1 VKAVKRTSDGR
12 EHRQTPSNTTYKVA
26 GAALV
31 LSVLLIVGLCLALFR
46 GQFHTAFALQVDSDR
61 IGLVMDQG
69 AKVRMRGVVIGTVA
83 ATRQVDGRSNLVLHI
98 EPDQVRRIPAN
109 ATAQIKST
117 TVFGAKYVQI
127 DIPSDPAPRSVT
139 PNQVI
144 RSANVTT
151 EVNTLFERLNSIM
164 GMIEP
169 AKLNALLR
177 GLADG
182 LRGHSND
189 LASIIVDGDAVLT
202 QLNPAMPTLGADF
215 EKTAEVSTL
224 WAGAAPDLLSA
235 LDHLGTT
242 AVTVTDN
249 ELKVN
254 RLLLALTG
262 MGDTGGRVLAANATG
277 VIDSMNTLVPT
288 TGLLEKYSPEY
299 ACLFKAAEYAHDS
312 MSKYMGGN
320 GYSLDFDVA
329 LLAGDD
335 PYAYPRNLPKVAAAG
350 GPGGQPGC
358 YPDITR
364 EMYPAPVLV
373 MDNGAPE
380 AVAGSTRPRTASP
393 TFISYL
399 FGNTVGAGR

>member
-1 VKAVKRTSDGR
+1 MVSKSVKV
-12 EHRQTPSNTTYKVA
+12 EHRQSPSNTTYKLA

-31 LSVLLIVGLCLALFR
+31 LSVLLIIGLCLAFFR
-46 GQFHTAFALQVDSDR
+46 GQFQSTEPLQVTSDR

-83 ATRQVDGRSNLVLHI
+83 DTRQANGQSTLLLDIDPNQI
-98 EPDQVRRIPAN
+98 RRIPAN

-117 TVFGAKYVQI
+117 TVFGAKFVQI
-127 DIPSDPAPRSVT
+127 DIPTDPEPRPVAR
-139 PNQVI
+139 NQVI
-144 RSANVTT
+144 RSVNVTT

-169 AKLNALLR
+169 VKLNALLR

-182 LRGHSND
+182 LRGHSGD
-189 LASIIVDGDAVLT
+189 LESMITDGDALLT
-202 QLNPAMPTLGADF
+202 ELNPVMPTLGDDF
-215 EKTAEVSTL
+215 EKTAEAATI

-235 LDHLGTT
+235 LDRVGTT
-242 AVTVTDN
+242 AVTVSDN
-249 ELKVN
+249 EAKVN
-254 RLLLALTG
+254 GLLLALAG
-262 MGDTGGRVLAANATG
+262 MGDTGGRVLKTNKTG
-277 VIDSMNTLVPT
+277 LVDSINTLVPT
-288 TGLLEKYSPEY
+288 TALLRKYSPEY
-299 ACLFKAAEYAHDS
+299 ACLFKAAENAHDS

-335 PYAYPRNLPKVAAAG
+335 PYAYPRNLPKVAASG
-350 GPGGQPGC
+350 GPGGKPGC

-380 AVAGSTRPRTASP
+380 AVAGSTKVRPATP
-393 TFISYL
+393 TFIEYL